1 MPPSRTLSRTTPGDG
16 PLPSPI
22 AVLLIPQFTFIALS
36 SIVEPLRIANRY
48 IARPYRWLL
57 VSADG
62 EPVPDRN
69 GVKIAVDAA
78 LGALDKVGT
87 LLVVADAQP
96 SRRLERTIL
105 PALRRLAR
113 AGATIGGVDT
123 GPLLL
128 ARAGLLDGLTAT
140 AHWEVLQTFREEF
153 PEVTV
158 SERLFEVGN
167 RRCTCAGGSAALDL
181 VLKEIEATFGRQLAL
196 RVSEHCMHGS
206 PRPAG
211 AAQRDV
217 PAVGATG
224 HGRKLARAMQA
235 LEDDGPRLTKIG
247 AVAQS
252 VGVSRRQ
259 LHRIFAEKL
268 AVSPARFRRKL
279 RLERAHQ
286 MLVNAEASVTEVA
299 MATGFKSRS
308 YFWRCY
314 RREFGRTPSS
324 DKR

>member
-1 MPPSRTLSRTTPGDG
+1 MPTLTPKFPARQAADL
-16 PLPSPI
+16 LPNPI
-22 AVLLIPQFTFIALS
+22 AVLLIPQFTSIALS
-36 SIVEPLRIANRY
+36 SIIEPLRIANRY
-48 IARPYRWLL
+48 ISRPYRWQL

-69 GVKIAVDAA
+69 GVKVAVD
-78 LGALDKVGT
+78 GALADVGTIGT

-96 SRRLERTIL
+96 TRRLERAIL
-105 PALRRLAR
+105 PTLRRLAR

-123 GPLLL
+123 GPLVL
-128 ARAGLLDGLTAT
+128 ARCGLLDGLSAT
-140 AHWEVLQTFREEF
+140 AHWEVLKTFREQF
-153 PEVTV
+153 PRVNVT
-158 SERLFEVGN
+158 EKLFEYGS

-181 VLKEIEATFGRQLAL
+181 VLKEIELRFGSHLAL
-196 RVSEHCMHGS
+196 RVSEHCMHGL

-211 AAQRDV
+211 AAQREL
-217 PAVGATG
+217 PALMGPRQ
-224 HGRKLARAMQA
+224 GRKLARAMQI
-235 LEDDGPRLTKIG
+235 LEAEGAQARRMD
-247 AVAQS
+247 AVAQE

-259 LHRIFAEKL
+259 LHRIFADKL
-268 AVSPARFRRKL
+268 ATSPARFRRKT
-279 RLERAHQ
+279 RLDRAHQ

-314 RREFGRTPSS
+314 RQEFGRAPSS